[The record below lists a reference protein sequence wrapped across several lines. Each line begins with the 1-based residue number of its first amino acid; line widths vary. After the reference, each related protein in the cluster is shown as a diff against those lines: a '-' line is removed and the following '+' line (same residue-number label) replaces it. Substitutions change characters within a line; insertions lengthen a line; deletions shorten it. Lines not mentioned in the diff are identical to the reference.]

1 MRVRTADAVRSLSKI
16 RPQFALLLKPLT
28 ALSEKSISSSI
39 DSALDIDD
47 DKSTPFSKGMVVKQ
61 VPVDHLEVGDLI
73 RVVSGGAA
81 SADGIVLAS
90 QSCSFDESM
99 LTGESK
105 PVVKSVGDTIFAG
118 SICKSGSVDVKVDKL
133 AGDTMCV
140 LSFLFSKLHAY

>member
-1 MRVRTADAVRSLSKI
+1 M
-16 RPQFALLLKPLT
+16 
-28 ALSEKSISSSI
+28 SSSI
-39 DSALDIDD
+39 DSTPDTDD
-47 DKSTPFSKGMVVKQ
+47 NNPTPFSKGTVVKQ
-61 VPVDHLEVGDLI
+61 VLVDHLEVGDLI

-81 SADGIVLAS
+81 SADGTVLAS

-140 LSFLFSKLHAY
+140 PSFIKWRRILTYSCSGWIV